1 MIPKILPECFGAKSC
16 GLARTEQLWKPA
28 KKRQIVIKNNAKVN
42 EYFPMRP
49 KCRKKCKTSCYY
61 SELSNKRAG
70 WNKRAGGNF
79 LRLWKKIRL
88 KILQL
93 TR

>member
-1 MIPKILPECFGAKSC
+1 MTHSCTHKWRGKNQIVPGIAPAAFMIPKILPECFGAKSC

-49 KCRKKCKTSCYY
+49 KCRKKGKTFCY
-61 SELSNKRAG
+61 
-70 WNKRAGGNF
+70 
-79 LRLWKKIRL
+79 
-88 KILQL
+88 ILF
-93 TR
+93 